1 MNPSLS
7 FSIWN
12 WLFFF
17 FETHVLFSQMLLCLC
32 WQLQVLVEGRAKSR
46 AAILNRPSDLNALTI
61 PMVFSLLTQ
70 TTTLFVCGFV
80 RFVVSVLYG
89 LVLSAFLKAFF
100 LLSGDK
106 NQCSFYFIVVFCTY
120 LISRQEK

>member
-1 MNPSLS
+1 
-7 FSIWN
+7 
-12 WLFFF
+12 
-17 FETHVLFSQMLLCLC
+17 MLLCLC

-106 NQCSFYFIVVFCTY
+106 NQCSFYFYCCFLY
-120 LISRQEK
+120 LFNL